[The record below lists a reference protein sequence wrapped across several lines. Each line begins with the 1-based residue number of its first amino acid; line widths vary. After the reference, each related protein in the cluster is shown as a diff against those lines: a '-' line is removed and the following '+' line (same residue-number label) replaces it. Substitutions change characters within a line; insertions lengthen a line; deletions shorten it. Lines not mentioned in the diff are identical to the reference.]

1 MEDNYL
7 TMFSFEGRKKYA
19 NNIGEWENGNHD
31 ELIRVFK
38 KFISYAENNGVC
50 DQTSY
55 GDFVRLLYEHSSRKI
70 YS

>member
-1 MEDNYL
+1 MAENKKPILLIVVIYFFL
-7 TMFSFEGRKKYA
+7 VGGVLLLGR
-19 NNIGEWENGNHD
+19 IFFWQQ
-31 ELIRVFK
+31 
-38 KFISYAENNGVC
+38 FISYAENNGVC